1 MAKESI
7 KMTNTYLILTKAKW
21 EGKLPSKLKTADR
34 LSWNEYTYKNV
45 EKTAKR
51 MVDKYDYYPSDDNT
65 KAEIKAYMD
74 DCSVDYSSSD
84 TKAELLEKLM
94 LEPHSVPQVEEEY
107 KYTEQEVDT
116 TTLQDPTWKESA
128 FKYGKLG
135 APRWNKDNTKV
146 LVKYELEIADGTLDA
161 VKGTSGI
168 TALSHSEAIVEM
180 QKDEWSSE

>member
-1 MAKESI
+1 
-7 KMTNTYLILTKAKW
+7 MTNTYLILTKAVY

-34 LSWNEYTYKNV
+34 LSWETYTYKNV
-45 EKTAKR
+45 EKTGKR
-51 MVDKYDYYPSDDNT
+51 MVDKYDYYPSEDNT

-107 KYTEQEVDT
+107 TYTEQEVDT
-116 TTLQDPTWKESA
+116 TTLQSPTWKESA
-128 FKYGKLG
+128 FKLGKLG
-135 APRWNKDNTKV
+135 SPRWNNDGSKV
-146 LVKYELEIADGTLDA
+146 LVKYELAIADGTLDA

-168 TALSHSEAIVEM
+168 TALSHSEAIEEM
-180 QKDEWSSE
+180 KKDEWSGE